1 MVPPGDSTDDLLVE
15 IKGEKDGDVTPET
28 VDALTFLQLAS
39 GYVEYMHA
47 LAKIDGEDLGFKGIE
62 IRRGSA
68 RVATKPTSLDSA
80 REYADRTANCV
91 EGIEP
96 PPPTM
101 ERRTQA
107 LGAVFRA
114 LLPGQSAGVRISK
127 WSRMVR
133 LPEVKPPELY
143 WESTSL
149 RVTPIRAGGIEP
161 RVRFESVG
169 EPAAFSLR
177 ADPETARQLGG
188 LLYREVEITAS
199 ILRGDDGRIR
209 TGRIE
214 TVDIVSDDD
223 PITAWTAWLKR
234 AAPRWDE
241 VSDIE
246 AELGRR
252 DE

>member
-1 MVPPGDSTDDLLVE
+1 MVPPGDNTDDFLVE
-15 IKGEKDGDVTPET
+15 IKGEQPGDVLPET

-62 IRRGSA
+62 IRPGSA
-68 RVATKPTSLDSA
+68 RLATWPTSLDFA

-96 PPPTM
+96 PPPGM
-101 ERRTQA
+101 EGRTQT
-107 LGAVFRA
+107 LGAVFRT
-114 LLPGQSAGVRISK
+114 LQPGQKASVRISK
-127 WSRMVR
+127 WSRTVL
-133 LPEVKPPELY
+133 LPEPKAPEIY
-143 WESTSL
+143 WEMTSL
-149 RVTPIRAGGIEP
+149 RVTPIRAGGVEP

-169 EPAAFSLR
+169 EPGAFSLR
-177 ADPETARQLGG
+177 SDPETARKLGG
-188 LLYREVEITAS
+188 LLYREVEISAS

-214 TVDIVSDDD
+214 TVDLVSDED
-223 PITAWTAWLKR
+223 PIAAWTAWFR
-234 AAPRWDE
+234 QAAPHWDE

-246 AELGRR
+246 AELGRL